1 MQEQRYS
8 RQREAILENLKNRYD
23 HPTAME
29 LYLSVRED
37 IPNLSLGTLY
47 RNLTLLRDSGK
58 IISLTLGG
66 EEHFDANH
74 FKCTSCGR
82 YFDLPSEPLDS
93 SVTARCLGDFKGRA
107 EGYSLIFYGKCEECL
122 KYLSVPNN
130 KDNN

>member
-66 EEHFDANH
+66 EEHFDAH
-74 FKCTSCGR
+74 PAADISIC
-82 YFDLPSEPLDS
+82 PLS
-93 SVTARCLGDFKGRA
+93 RLTRPLRHVAWVISRAGQRVTA
-107 EGYSLIFYGKCEECL
+107 
-122 KYLSVPNN
+122 
-130 KDNN
+130 

>member
-47 RNLTLLRDSGK
+47 RNLALLRDSGK

-66 EEHFDANH
+66 EEHFDANTNQH
-74 FKCTSCGR
+74 YPAADISICHLSR
-82 YFDLPSEPLDS
+82 LIRPLRHVAWVIS
-93 SVTARCLGDFKGRA
+93 RAGQRVTA
-107 EGYSLIFYGKCEECL
+107 
-122 KYLSVPNN
+122 
-130 KDNN
+130 

>member
-66 EEHFDANH
+66 RSILTLIQISIIISNAHPAADI
-74 FKCTSCGR
+74 SI
-82 YFDLPSEPLDS
+82 YPLS
-93 SVTARCLGDFKGRA
+93 RLTRPLRHVAWAILRAGQRVTA
-107 EGYSLIFYGKCEECL
+107 
-122 KYLSVPNN
+122 
-130 KDNN
+130 

>member
-58 IISLTLGG
+58 ILRQIFRFTL
-66 EEHFDANH
+66 
-74 FKCTSCGR
+74 
-82 YFDLPSEPLDS
+82 
-93 SVTARCLGDFKGRA
+93 
-107 EGYSLIFYGKCEECL
+107 
-122 KYLSVPNN
+122 
-130 KDNN
+130 

>member
-66 EEHFDANH
+66 EEHFDANTNHHYH
-74 FKCTSCGR
+74 FK
-82 YFDLPSEPLDS
+82 
-93 SVTARCLGDFKGRA
+93 
-107 EGYSLIFYGKCEECL
+107 FYVHNIINKL
-122 KYLSVPNN
+122 KFIYQPIYA
-130 KDNN
+130 